1 MAKTTKVVG
10 PYAPKDFQDTSTMSA
25 TLTTD
30 VAAAAGSN
38 TIAGAEPITILGN
51 IFLIVTT
58 N

>member
-1 MAKTTKVVG
+1 M
-10 PYAPKDFQDTSTMSA
+10 ST

-38 TIAGAEPITILGN
+38 TIVGAEPITILGN